1 MERDGFRFEIVFVND
16 GSRDNTLAI
25 CSTAARVDRRLR
37 IVNLSRNFGK
47 EAALTAGI
55 DHARGDVIV
64 PMDIDLQDP
73 PELIEPFMA
82 RWREG
87 YDIVYGVRT
96 QRAWD
101 TAAKRLSASWFY
113 RVFNSMSPVRIP
125 ENVGDF
131 RLVDRRAVEVLRQLP
146 ERNRFMKGL
155 FAWVG
160 FNAIGVPYER
170 PQRAAGSS
178 KFNLWRLW
186 NFALDGVV
194 SFSTAPLARLVL
206 CRRGDRRRRR
216 ALRPVHRHPRAA
228 VRHRHA
234 GLRLAVDRR
243 AADGR
248 HPAPVARH
256 HRRISR
262 PPLPRG
268 QRPADL
274 RGRGHLRER
283 RRPAAASPDAD
294 PDEWTSRKKT
304 SWAPISAGTGTTA
317 PRRPR
322 SPHGRRPAS
331 QAHPRRRR
339 GLGLLL
345 APSAGRGRR
354 AIGAVRRHRLRQ
366 RSRRQRRPASP
377 CSTAATPA
385 RPTATWC

>member
-1 MERDGFRFEIVFVND
+1 MPESVVPHSRLSGNALERQLAGQRERRPADPLLSLVVPVFNEEESIDIFLDTVPALMEGDSFRFEIVFVND
-16 GSRDNTLAI
+16 GSRDDTLARLLDR
-25 CSTAARVDRRLR
+25 SATDRRLR
-37 IVNLSRNFGK
+37 VVNLSRNFGK

-101 TAAKRLSASWFY
+101 TAAKRLSANWFY

-146 ERNRFMKGL
+146 ERNRFMNGL

-160 FNAIGVPYER
+160 FNAVGVPYER

-194 SFSTAPLARLVL
+194 SFSTAPLRAWFYVGVVIAAIAVLYALFIVTRVLIFGIDTPGYASLLIAVLLMGAIQLLSLGIIGEYLGRLFLEVK
-206 CRRGDRRRRR
+206 
-216 ALRPVHRHPRAA
+216 
-228 VRHRHA
+228 
-234 GLRLAVDRR
+234 
-243 AADGR
+243 
-248 HPAPVARH
+248 
-256 HRRISR
+256 SR
-262 PPLPRG
+262 PIYVVEG
-268 QRPADL
+268 VYENED
-274 RGRGHLRER
+274 
-283 RRPAAASPDAD
+283 
-294 PDEWTSRKKT
+294 
-304 SWAPISAGTGTTA
+304 
-317 PRRPR
+317 
-322 SPHGRRPAS
+322 S
-331 QAHPRRRR
+331 QAP
-339 GLGLLL
+339 
-345 APSAGRGRR
+345 
-354 AIGAVRRHRLRQ
+354 
-366 RSRRQRRPASP
+366 
-377 CSTAATPA
+377 TP
-385 RPTATWC
+385 

>member
-1 MERDGFRFEIVFVND
+1 VPESILPLPQLSGNALERQLAAQRARRPAGPLLSLVVPVFDEEESIDLFLDTVLPLMERDGFRFEIVFVND
-16 GSRDNTLAI
+16 GSRDNTLA
-25 CSTAARVDRRLR
+25 CLLDRGALDRRFR

-101 TAAKRLSASWFY
+101 TAAKRLSANWFY

-160 FNAIGVPYER
+160 FNAVGVPYER

-194 SFSTAPLARLVL
+194 SFSTAPL
-206 CRRGDRRRRR
+206 R
-216 ALRPVHRHPRAA
+216 AWFYVGVVIAA
-228 VRHRHA
+228 VAVLYALFIVTRVLLFGIDTPGYA
-234 GLRLAVDRR
+234 SLLIAVLLMGAIQLLSLGIIGEYLGRLFLEVK
-243 AADGR
+243 GR
-248 HPAPVARH
+248 PIYVVEGVYENGDVQAPK
-256 HRRISR
+256 S
-262 PPLPRG
+262 
-268 QRPADL
+268 
-274 RGRGHLRER
+274 
-283 RRPAAASPDAD
+283 
-294 PDEWTSRKKT
+294 
-304 SWAPISAGTGTTA
+304 
-317 PRRPR
+317 
-322 SPHGRRPAS
+322 
-331 QAHPRRRR
+331 
-339 GLGLLL
+339 
-345 APSAGRGRR
+345 
-354 AIGAVRRHRLRQ
+354 
-366 RSRRQRRPASP
+366 
-377 CSTAATPA
+377 
-385 RPTATWC
+385 

>member
-1 MERDGFRFEIVFVND
+1 MPESIIPHPRLSGSALERQLASQGARRPANPLLALVVPVFNEEESIDLFLDTVVPLMERDGFRFEIVFVND
-16 GSRDNTLAI
+16 GSRDNTLAHLLDRG
-25 CSTAARVDRRLR
+25 ALDRRLR

-101 TAAKRLSASWFY
+101 TAAKRLSANWFY

-131 RLVDRRAVEVLRQLP
+131 RLVDRRAIQVLRQLP

-160 FNAIGVPYER
+160 FNAVGVPYER

-194 SFSTAPLARLVL
+194 SFSTAPL
-206 CRRGDRRRRR
+206 R
-216 ALRPVHRHPRAA
+216 AWFYVGVVIAA
-228 VRHRHA
+228 VAVLYAIFIITRVLLFGIDTPGYA
-234 GLRLAVDRR
+234 SLLIAVLLMGAIQLLSLGIIGEYLGRLFLEVK
-243 AADGR
+243 GR
-248 HPAPVARH
+248 PIYV
-256 HRRISR
+256 IEGVYENGDVL
-262 PPLPRG
+262 PP
-268 QRPADL
+268 Q
-274 RGRGHLRER
+274 
-283 RRPAAASPDAD
+283 S
-294 PDEWTSRKKT
+294 
-304 SWAPISAGTGTTA
+304 
-317 PRRPR
+317 
-322 SPHGRRPAS
+322 
-331 QAHPRRRR
+331 
-339 GLGLLL
+339 
-345 APSAGRGRR
+345 
-354 AIGAVRRHRLRQ
+354 
-366 RSRRQRRPASP
+366 
-377 CSTAATPA
+377 
-385 RPTATWC
+385 

>member
-1 MERDGFRFEIVFVND
+1 MPESILPIPQLSGSALERQLSNQRARRPADPLISLIVPVFNEEESIDLFLDTVPALMERDGLRFEIVFVND
-16 GSRDNTLAI
+16 GSRDNTLA
-25 CSTAARVDRRLR
+25 RLLDRSVGDGRMR

-55 DHARGDVIV
+55 DHSRGDVIV

-101 TAAKRLSASWFY
+101 TVAKRLSANWFY

-125 ENVGDF
+125 PNVGDF
-131 RLVDRRAVEVLRQLP
+131 RLVDRRAIEVLRQLP

-194 SFSTAPLARLVL
+194 SFSTAPLRAWFYVGVLIAMIAVLYAIFIITRVLLLGIDTPGYASLLIAVLLMGAIQLLSLGIIGEYLGRLFLEVK
-206 CRRGDRRRRR
+206 
-216 ALRPVHRHPRAA
+216 
-228 VRHRHA
+228 
-234 GLRLAVDRR
+234 
-243 AADGR
+243 
-248 HPAPVARH
+248 
-256 HRRISR
+256 SR
-262 PPLPRG
+262 PIYVVEG
-268 QRPADL
+268 VYENGDVQ
-274 RGRGHLRER
+274 
-283 RRPAAASPDAD
+283 
-294 PDEWTSRKKT
+294 
-304 SWAPISAGTGTTA
+304 APKS
-317 PRRPR
+317 
-322 SPHGRRPAS
+322 
-331 QAHPRRRR
+331 
-339 GLGLLL
+339 
-345 APSAGRGRR
+345 
-354 AIGAVRRHRLRQ
+354 
-366 RSRRQRRPASP
+366 
-377 CSTAATPA
+377 
-385 RPTATWC
+385 

>member
-1 MERDGFRFEIVFVND
+1 VPESILPYPQLSGSALERQLAGQRARRPADPLVSLVVPVFNEEESIDLYLDTVPPLMDRDGFRFEIVFVND
-16 GSRDNTLAI
+16 GSRDNTL
-25 CSTAARVDRRLR
+25 THLLDRAALDRRLR

-87 YDIVYGVRT
+87 YDVVYGVRT
-96 QRAWD
+96 QRTWD
-101 TAAKRLSASWFY
+101 TAAKRLSANWFY

-160 FNAIGVPYER
+160 FNSVGVPYER

-194 SFSTAPLARLVL
+194 SFSTAPLRAWFYVGVVIAAISVLYALFIITRVLIFGIDTPGYASLLIAVLLMGAIQLLSLGIIGEYLGRLFLEVK
-206 CRRGDRRRRR
+206 G
-216 ALRPVHRHPRAA
+216 RPIYV
-228 VRHRHA
+228 VE
-234 GLRLAVDRR
+234 GVYEDE
-243 AADGR
+243 DIQ
-248 HPAPVARH
+248 APK
-256 HRRISR
+256 
-262 PPLPRG
+262 P
-268 QRPADL
+268 
-274 RGRGHLRER
+274 
-283 RRPAAASPDAD
+283 
-294 PDEWTSRKKT
+294 
-304 SWAPISAGTGTTA
+304 
-317 PRRPR
+317 
-322 SPHGRRPAS
+322 
-331 QAHPRRRR
+331 
-339 GLGLLL
+339 
-345 APSAGRGRR
+345 
-354 AIGAVRRHRLRQ
+354 
-366 RSRRQRRPASP
+366 
-377 CSTAATPA
+377 
-385 RPTATWC
+385 

>member
-1 MERDGFRFEIVFVND
+1 VPESILPASQRYTSALDRQLADQRARRPADPLLSLVVPVFNEEESIDLFLDTVPALMERDGLRFEIVFVND
-16 GSRDNTLAI
+16 GSRDNTLGHLLERSAQ
-25 CSTAARVDRRLR
+25 DRRLR

-101 TAAKRLSASWFY
+101 TATKRLSASWFY

-125 ENVGDF
+125 ANVGDF

-160 FNAIGVPYER
+160 FNAVGVPYER
-170 PQRAAGSS
+170 PQRAAGAS

-194 SFSTAPLARLVL
+194 SFSTAPLRAWFYVGVLIATIAVLYAIFIVTRVLIFGIDTPGYASLLIVVLLMGAIQLLSLGIIGEYLGRLFLEVK
-206 CRRGDRRRRR
+206 
-216 ALRPVHRHPRAA
+216 
-228 VRHRHA
+228 
-234 GLRLAVDRR
+234 
-243 AADGR
+243 
-248 HPAPVARH
+248 
-256 HRRISR
+256 SR
-262 PPLPRG
+262 PIYVVEG
-268 QRPADL
+268 IYQD
-274 RGRGHLRER
+274 GVVH
-283 RRPAAASPDAD
+283 SP
-294 PDEWTSRKKT
+294 
-304 SWAPISAGTGTTA
+304 
-317 PRRPR
+317 
-322 SPHGRRPAS
+322 
-331 QAHPRRRR
+331 
-339 GLGLLL
+339 
-345 APSAGRGRR
+345 PSK
-354 AIGAVRRHRLRQ
+354 
-366 RSRRQRRPASP
+366 P
-377 CSTAATPA
+377 
-385 RPTATWC
+385 